1 MKNKCLFLD
10 RDGVI
15 NYDLGYVYLVKE
27 FKFREEIFRI
37 CEYAQNNF
45 YKIIVTTNQAGIG
58 RGYYKEDDFIRI
70 NQYML
75 QSFIKRN
82 IFIDDVYFCPFHP
95 KNGKGKY
102 LKDSIDRKPN
112 PGMIL
117 KAVKN
122 YNIDIKRSIMIGD
135 KESDRK
141 AAYRAGLVYYIDANQ
156 KDWEKK
162 SIDLMMKIK

>member
-15 NYDLGYVYLVKE
+15 NYDLGYVYLVKD
-27 FKFREEIFRI
+27 FKFREEIFKI

-45 YKIIVTTNQAGIG
+45 YKIIVVTNQAGIG
-58 RGYYKEDDFIRI
+58 RGYFTVDDFLRI

-75 QSFIKRN
+75 QSFKQRN

-102 LKDSIDRKPN
+102 LKDSEDRKPN

-122 YNIDIKRSIMIGD
+122 FNLDIKRSIMIGD
-135 KESDRK
+135 KDSDRQ
-141 AAYRAGLVYYIDANQ
+141 AALRAGLTNYIDANQ
-156 KDWEKK
+156 IDWKKK
-162 SIDLMMKIK
+162 SIEFIMKN